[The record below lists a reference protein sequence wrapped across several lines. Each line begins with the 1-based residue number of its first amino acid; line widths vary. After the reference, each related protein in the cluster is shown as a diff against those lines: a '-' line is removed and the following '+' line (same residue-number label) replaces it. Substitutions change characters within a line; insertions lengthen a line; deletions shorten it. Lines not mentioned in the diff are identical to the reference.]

1 MRFQI
6 PFQLVQRDHLAQ
18 VVQIAPSIQ
27 ELPTVVDVVV
37 PLVIVELLV
46 VLAAALVVV
55 QRLVELDLRVVM
67 AVVPLTLNQVDGL
80 LVAAVVQEVIPV
92 TPPVALELLFL
103 SQDLLKMFVVA
114 EQAALAHLDLL
125 IAQVTRDLMDIVMDP
140 LFLVLRHLLVLL
152 TPLVV
157 EAEHPNKQPDS
168 VLAVVVIR
176 NLRVLQ
182 PMVVMAL
189 LISEFPKTS

>member
-1 MRFQI
+1 LQI

-67 AVVPLTLNQVDGL
+67 AAVPLTLNQLDGL

-92 TPPVALELLFL
+92 IPPVALELLFL

-114 EQAALAHLDLL
+114 EQAALAHLDPL

-157 EAEHPNKQPDS
+157 EAEHPQTQPDS

-176 NLRVLQ
+176 NLRLLQ
-182 PMVVMAL
+182 LMVVMAL

>member
-1 MRFQI
+1 M
-6 PFQLVQRDHLAQ
+6 QRDHLAQ

-67 AVVPLTLNQVDGL
+67 AAVPLTLNQLDGL

-92 TPPVALELLFL
+92 IPPVALELLFL

-114 EQAALAHLDLL
+114 EQAALAHLDPL

-157 EAEHPNKQPDS
+157 EAEHPQTQPDS

-176 NLRVLQ
+176 NLRLLQ
-182 PMVVMAL
+182 LMVVMAL